1 MSNLTELLFGFY
13 KENTNMVLLSII
25 SQIIY
30 SVLQVVIIPVI
41 LSKAF
46 HSSLDI
52 NKLKSQLYKLVL
64 IWVLLNII
72 SSIALYLHNKI
83 EPALSKYIVEEII
96 NKIFKKYENE
106 NINIEVSVLI
116 DRLHLIRTNLHD
128 LYYIST
134 AILIPKIL
142 VIFIVLV
149 SLSIIN
155 IKLGILVFLCLIL
168 QYSVIFAEFNK
179 CVELNLNESKI
190 KTSFYKYLENIFSN
204 INSIQSCPNSYEYEY
219 NILKKHTDHIHN
231 TECKSNKCVNTKE
244 YMGYTSNVLIFMYI
258 IYYIYQLYKN
268 NKIDNKQVTTVIL
281 IIIGLF
287 DLMSDMSYYL
297 PEFTRKIGIFK
308 SNEEFL
314 KNIKTIIL
322 NTQLKNIDL
331 TNFDIKFDNVS
342 FKYKKTDKYIFNNFN
357 ILIPEKSFTTI
368 YGPSGSGKS
377 TFVKLL
383 FGILKPE
390 SGGIY
395 IGNENIKD
403 IELKKLRTYI
413 SYVEQNTFNLFNRS
427 IFENIIYG
435 NEFSQQEKENIKLK
449 IKEILLKYNFY
460 KVFEKLDKNKEKFS
474 FLDSNITDTLSGGQK
489 KLIHLL
495 RIEFNSNSKICILD
509 EPTNGLDSI
518 SRNNV
523 IEFIKQLNKNKTI
536 IIITH
541 DSYFKEFSSQII
553 NL

>member
-1 MSNLTELLFGFY
+1 
-13 KENTNMVLLSII
+13 
-25 SQIIY
+25 
-30 SVLQVVIIPVI
+30 
-41 LSKAF
+41 
-46 HSSLDI
+46 
-52 NKLKSQLYKLVL
+52 
-64 IWVLLNII
+64 
-72 SSIALYLHNKI
+72 
-83 EPALSKYIVEEII
+83 
-96 NKIFKKYENE
+96 
-106 NINIEVSVLI
+106 
-116 DRLHLIRTNLHD
+116 
-128 LYYIST
+128 
-134 AILIPKIL
+134 
-142 VIFIVLV
+142 
-149 SLSIIN
+149 
-155 IKLGILVFLCLIL
+155 
-168 QYSVIFAEFNK
+168 
-179 CVELNLNESKI
+179 
-190 KTSFYKYLENIFSN
+190 
-204 INSIQSCPNSYEYEY
+204 
-219 NILKKHTDHIHN
+219 
-231 TECKSNKCVNTKE
+231 
-244 YMGYTSNVLIFMYI
+244 MYI